1 MSPEGDTAPVA
12 GDLLD
17 AVLDASASLIVVIDV
32 AGNVVRLN
40 RACERLLGYGAHEL
54 EGETPLI
61 LLMPEHERPTAAR
74 VLERLQAGESP
85 VVAELHLRTRAGEEH
100 LIRWSSTAV
109 TTPDGA
115 VTHIVSSGTDL
126 TEERRAAAERAA
138 AEEQLALAFDNAPI
152 GMSLSSM
159 DGRFLRANAAL
170 CAMLGYSEEELLGK
184 SLFDLTPADDVATAE
199 KMVAAAAGPGPVPVV
214 TKRSL
219 RKDGSEIWIEMH
231 VSVVRDARGNALHV
245 LSQIL
250 DVTARRQLEQR
261 LRHLA
266 DHDSLTGLFN
276 RRRFEDELERHVAH
290 GRRYGM
296 EGALLVLD
304 LDGFKDVNDRYG
316 HRAGDRVL
324 AAVAGV
330 LRHMLRESDIVARI
344 GGDEFA
350 ALLPHAGERDAEQV
364 AATVREAIAEGV
376 SIPGGKLSASV
387 GWALFEDGVLSPD
400 DVLSAADAAMY
411 AKKGRGQG
419 GGGRDVRPAD

>member
-1 MSPEGDTAPVA
+1 MSPERDTVPVA

-17 AVLDASASLIVVIDV
+17 AVLDASASLILVIDA

-40 RACERLLGYGAHEL
+40 RACERLLGYGADEL

-61 LLMPEHERPTAAR
+61 RLMPEHERPMAAA

-85 VVAELHLRTRAGEEH
+85 VVAEFHWGTRAGEQR
-100 LIRWSSTAV
+100 LIRWSSTAL
-109 TTPDGA
+109 TAPDGS

-126 TEERRAAAERAA
+126 TEERQAAAERTA
-138 AEEQLALAFDNAPI
+138 AEERLALAFDNAPI
-152 GMSLSSM
+152 GMSLASI
-159 DGRFLRANAAL
+159 DGCILRANAAL
-170 CAMLGYSEEELLGK
+170 CEMLGYTEEELVGM
-184 SLFDLTPADDVATAE
+184 SIFELTPADDQATAE
-199 KMVAAAAGPGPVPVV
+199 RLVAAAAGPGPVPVV

-219 RKDGSEIWIEMH
+219 RKDGSEIWIEIH
-231 VSVVRDARGNALHV
+231 VSVVRDSGGEPLHV
-245 LSQIL
+245 LCQIL

-276 RRRFEDELERHVAH
+276 RRRFEEELERHLAH

-296 EGALLVLD
+296 DGALLVLD

-324 AAVAGV
+324 ASVAGV
-330 LRHMLRESDIVARI
+330 LRHRLRESDLVARF

-350 ALLPHAGERDAEQV
+350 VLLPHAREGDAKKV
-364 AATVREAIAEGV
+364 AATIADAIASDV
-376 SIPGGKLSASV
+376 TMPGGSISASV
-387 GWALFEDGVLSPD
+387 GYACFEEGVLSPD
-400 DVLSAADAAMY
+400 DVLSAADTAMY
-411 AKKGRGQG
+411 ADKGGGPG
-419 GGGRDVRPAD
+419 GGGRHLRPVD